1 MVIFHSYVKLPEGT
15 PPIAIRLG
23 SHLGVHLEAAG
34 KAAAG
39 HRFQL
44 QLRGAEHLW
53 ERWQNG
59 GFNPSMDWFKRKS

>member
-1 MVIFHSYVKLPEGT
+1 MLPYVAYMDPIGHGDT
-15 PPIAIRLG
+15 PPVAILG

-44 QLRGAEHLW
+44 QLRGAEHL
-53 ERWQNG
+53 
-59 GFNPSMDWFKRKS
+59 